1 MEIAMK
7 KNKMTHCTVTIMLAL
22 FIALALAAHSA
33 AGPGRPA
40 LGGGGPLMRCIDQL
54 NLSVDTR
61 AKVDALIQ
69 KHSENMA
76 AERDAMR
83 GAMDTYYSALT
94 TSPQDS
100 AALAKA
106 QQAIIALEQKRTE
119 NRLALEKSIVAL
131 LSADDAA
138 KLGRCLSS
146 AQTAGFPG
154 EPPSFG
160 GKTRM
165 K

>member
-1 MEIAMK
+1 MK
-7 KNKMTHCTVTIMLAL
+7 TFGTLCQIVTIMLAL
-22 FIALALAAHSA
+22 VTILVAAPYSA
-33 AGPGRPA
+33 AGPGRPPM
-40 LGGGGPLMRCIDQL
+40 GGGGPLMRCIDQL
-54 NLSVDTR
+54 TLPADTR

-69 KHSENMA
+69 KHSEHMA
-76 AERDAMR
+76 ADRDAMK

-94 TSPQDS
+94 TSPQDG

-106 QQAIIALEQKRTE
+106 QQAIIALEQKRAE
-119 NRLALEKSIVAL
+119 SRFALEKSIVAL

-160 GKTRM
+160 GKARM
-165 K
+165 Q

>member
-1 MEIAMK
+1 MK
-7 KNKMTHCTVTIMLAL
+7 TNRTMCQIVTIMLAL
-22 FIALALAAHSA
+22 VAMLSSAPYSA
-33 AGPGRPA
+33 AGPGKPPM
-40 LGGGGPLMRCIDQL
+40 GGGGPLMRCIDQL
-54 NLSVDTR
+54 NLPADTR

-69 KHSENMA
+69 KHGENMA
-76 AERDAMR
+76 ADRDAMK

-94 TSPQDS
+94 ASPQDS

-106 QQAIIALEQKRTE
+106 QQPIIALEQKRAE
-119 NRLALEKSIVAL
+119 SRFALEKSIVTELCAE
-131 LSADDAA
+131 DAA
-138 KLGRCLSS
+138 QLGKCLSS
-146 AQTAGFPG
+146 AQTAGFPC

>member
-1 MEIAMK
+1 
-7 KNKMTHCTVTIMLAL
+7 
-22 FIALALAAHSA
+22 
-33 AGPGRPA
+33 
-40 LGGGGPLMRCIDQL
+40 MRCIDQL
-54 NLSVDTR
+54 NLPADTR
-61 AKVDALIQ
+61 AKVDALMQ
-69 KHSENMA
+69 KHSESMS
-76 AERDAMR
+76 AERDAMK

-106 QQAIIALEQKRTE
+106 QQAIIALEEKRAE
-119 NRLALEKSIVAL
+119 SRFALEKSIVAL
-131 LSADDAA
+131 LSTDDAA
-138 KLGRCLSS
+138 KLGKCLSS

-160 GKTRM
+160 GKARM